1 MKSKAA
7 SAYYRAAGRDDGS
20 DGSRSRAV
28 RKENKESEN
37 KVMSAFPSESIR
49 KTKIIATIGPA
60 CTSSE
65 MLRKMIEAG
74 MEIAR
79 LNLSHGNPSERKW
92 QVEEI
97 RRIAAALD
105 KNVAILVDTRGIE
118 IRAGFIEGDYAELI
132 PGENFTLY
140 NDGRTGNVAGV
151 SVTYASLA
159 KLLSPGDPV
168 LIDDGSIQLR
178 VTSIEGDLIHCK
190 IERGGTLGNRKGVN
204 VPTAMLPDAPIC
216 DEDRDDLIFAAENKI
231 DFVAASFVRSAQD
244 IHEIRRILSAHNA
257 KIPIIAKI
265 ENRFGVEHLSEI
277 LDAAD
282 GAMVARGDLGVELPM
297 AEVPA
302 IQKRIIHETVMRGK
316 PVITATQMLTS
327 MERHPRPTRAEV
339 SDVANAILDGT
350 SAVMLSGETASG
362 RYPIESIQTMA
373 AVAVQAE
380 KSLGEFGHLQK
391 ILPHPS
397 NRVVEAISQAATTMA
412 RHLHAAAI
420 VCLTETGF
428 TPRQLSKYRP
438 SCPIIAVMQD
448 ETVYRQLALAW
459 GIVALRLDDCGSDM
473 EKTHYAIQ
481 CAKARGYV
489 KDGDLIVITA
499 GHAHQSGSTDLIHVV
514 RVGEKDEHRSM

>member
-1 MKSKAA
+1 
-7 SAYYRAAGRDDGS
+7 
-20 DGSRSRAV
+20 
-28 RKENKESEN
+28 
-37 KVMSAFPSESIR
+37 
-49 KTKIIATIGPA
+49 
-60 CTSSE
+60 
-65 MLRKMIEAG
+65 MIEAG
-74 MEIAR
+74 MEVAR
-79 LNLSHGNPSERKW
+79 LNLSHGNPTERQW
-92 QVEEI
+92 QVQEI

-118 IRAGFIEGDYAELI
+118 IRAGFIEGDYAELA
-132 PGENFTLY
+132 PGQEFTLY
-140 NDGRTGNVAGV
+140 NDGRTGNASGV
-151 SVTYASLA
+151 SITYASLA

-168 LIDDGSIQLR
+168 LIDDGTIQLR
-178 VTSIEGDLIHCK
+178 VQSIEGDLIHCK

-204 VPTAMLPDAPIC
+204 VPTTMLPDAPIS
-216 DEDRDDLIFAAENKI
+216 DEDREDLVFAAENKI
-231 DFVAASFVRSAQD
+231 DFVAASFVRSAED

-265 ENRFGVEHLSEI
+265 ENRFGVQHLSEI

-380 KSLGEFGHLQK
+380 KALGEFGHLQK

-397 NRVVEAISQAATTMA
+397 NKITDAISQASTTMA
-412 RHLHAAAI
+412 RHLNAAAI

-428 TPRQLSKYRP
+428 TPRQISKYRP
-438 SCPIIAVMQD
+438 TCPIIAVMH
-448 ETVYRQLALAW
+448 EEAVHRQLALGW
-459 GIVALRLDDCGSDM
+459 GIIALKLDDQESDLA
-473 EKTHYAIQ
+473 KTSYAIQ
-481 CAKARGYV
+481 CAKERGYV
-489 KDGDLIVITA
+489 KDGDLVIITA
-499 GHAHQSGSTDLIHVV
+499 GHAHQSGSTDMIHVV
-514 RVGEKDEHRSM
+514 RVGD